1 MGLFEK
7 AIETYDAH
15 ASLVGKVVEGHLMLA
30 PISHIVARADLEVT
44 WMLQESLFLPER
56 WVRTNLK
63 SHPSYRATT
72 ARSGKHPP
80 AHPLCDRLLPCC
92 LR

>member
-44 WMLQESLFLPER
+44 LDAAGKFIS
-56 WVRTNLK
+56 
-63 SHPSYRATT
+63 
-72 ARSGKHPP
+72 ARKINY
-80 AHPLCDRLLPCC
+80 
-92 LR
+92 